1 MAYEGRRTRRPSAV
15 GTRTSRR
22 HIPGTE
28 RARPGRSADV
38 NVALASS
45 ERSLRGWRSVSA
57 PRLELH
63 ERHSTRSG
71 PSGWPPRASGVT
83 WSAVRSLV
91 APQFEHHGCAAITA
105 TGWTKKIARKPAS
118 TCAGRRLAAKSPI
131 CVMADSALG
140 RTVDC
145 GARCRAIR
153 ARPGPP
159 PHPAAA
165 GGGLGIGL
173 PHRDS
178 QPPSLARRGAAQVG
192 AYVVLDSTTQAL
204 RRRSR

>member
-1 MAYEGRRTRRPSAV
+1 MS
-15 GTRTSRR
+15 GT
-22 HIPGTE
+22 
-28 RARPGRSADV
+28 
-38 NVALASS
+38 ALAAG
-45 ERSLRGWRSVSA
+45 RAVA
-57 PRLELH
+57 AA
-63 ERHSTRSG
+63 
-71 PSGWPPRASGVT
+71 ASGVT

-118 TCAGRRLAAKSPI
+118 TCAGRKLAAKSPI

-178 QPPSLARRGAAQVG
+178 QPPSLARRGAAQLG
-192 AYVVLDSTTQAL
+192 AYVVLDSTTQLYEEDRGEAGL
-204 RRRSR
+204 DELRRDVPVDRDDAPLLPLAERKRLRSRRATANRSAQTRVRSRSWTGCGPRRRRS